1 MEKTKLG
8 ISVSL
13 MAAAVYL
20 LGLLSGYTVTIL
32 LVGYILL
39 KEEDL
44 WLKKQSVGA
53 LALML
58 VFSVISTLLGII
70 PDLFGMLNSVI
81 GIFGGYLHLSIVD
94 NLLNLAHYAL
104 GILKTVAFLL
114 LAVAAAG
121 KGKFEIPG
129 LNKLLDKLFD

>member
-39 KEEDL
+39 KEEDMQE
-44 WLKKQSVGA
+44 KQ
-53 LALML
+53 
-58 VFSVISTLLGII
+58 IT
-70 PDLFGMLNSVI
+70 
-81 GIFGGYLHLSIVD
+81 
-94 NLLNLAHYAL
+94 
-104 GILKTVAFLL
+104 
-114 LAVAAAG
+114 
-121 KGKFEIPG
+121 
-129 LNKLLDKLFD
+129 FDV

>member
-39 KEEDL
+39 KEEDM

-53 LALML
+53 LALMRGYSRHQVIVLYVAVILL
-58 VFSVISTLLGII
+58 VILVQAIQSIGTALSVKTDKRI
-70 PDLFGMLNSVI
+70 
-81 GIFGGYLHLSIVD
+81 
-94 NLLNLAHYAL
+94 AH
-104 GILKTVAFLL
+104 K
-114 LAVAAAG
+114 
-121 KGKFEIPG
+121 
-129 LNKLLDKLFD
+129 